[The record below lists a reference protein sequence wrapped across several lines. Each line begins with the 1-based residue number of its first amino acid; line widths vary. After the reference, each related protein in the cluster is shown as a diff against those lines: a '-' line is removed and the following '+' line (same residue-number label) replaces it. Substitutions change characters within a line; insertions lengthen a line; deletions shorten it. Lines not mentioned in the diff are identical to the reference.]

1 MANIAHPQSSS
12 ANASPALIYAPPP
25 STATHA
31 LNASLFAPSSSPHIR
46 FAGNAN
52 TRSHASNTS
61 STPKPV
67 YPERYNQRYTLPS
80 GIEEQPF

>member
-12 ANASPALIYAPPP
+12 TGTRATAALIYTPPP

-31 LNASLFAPSSSPHIR
+31 ANASLFAPSSSSQAR
-46 FAGNAN
+46 FVG
-52 TRSHASNTS
+52 NTS
-61 STPKPV
+61 TRNHTRTPGPV
-67 YPERYNQRYTLPS
+67 YPERYHQRYTLPS

>member
-1 MANIAHPQSSS
+1 MANSAHPQSSS
-12 ANASPALIYAPPP
+12 TNASASLIYTPPP

-31 LNASLFAPSSSPHIR
+31 LNASLFAPSSNPQIR
-46 FAGNAN
+46 FVGNTN
-52 TRSHASNTS
+52 TRAHT

-67 YPERYNQRYTLPS
+67 YPERYNQRYTLPP

>member
-1 MANIAHPQSSS
+1 MANIAHPQSVSTGTRAS
-12 ANASPALIYAPPP
+12 AALIYTPPP

-31 LNASLFAPSSSPHIR
+31 ANASLFAPSSSSQAR
-46 FAGNAN
+46 FVGNTSA
-52 TRSHASNTS
+52 RSHTRA
-61 STPKPV
+61 PGPV

>member
-1 MANIAHPQSSS
+1 MANTAHPQSSS
-12 ANASPALIYAPPP
+12 PNASPSLIYSPPP

-31 LNASLFAPSSSPHIR
+31 LNASLFAPSSSPQIR
-46 FAGNAN
+46 FAGNASV
-52 TRSHASNTS
+52 RSHTRV
-61 STPKPV
+61 PKPV

>member
-1 MANIAHPQSSS
+1 MANTAHPQSST
-12 ANASPALIYAPPP
+12 NARAAAALMYAPPP
-25 STATHA
+25 STSTYSV
-31 LNASLFAPSSSPHIR
+31 NASLFAPSSSPHIR
-46 FAGNAN
+46 FAGSIN
-52 TRSHASNTS
+52 TRSHT